1 LFSNYRVGITCANPT
16 ILQVLVVL
24 LKDPECKITEENSEY
39 FWTFSLFEGL
49 PTGVE
54 VTGRAN
60 EYLPAL
66 NGLVKL
72 RLPDAPKITR
82 TNKILY
88 DNGAGGIGMYWE
100 GAIGL
105 PIRYSIG
112 ISEEEQE
119 QRQQRWVALV
129 RSWAKQEGNASAT
142 LTNALTH
149 YGEKISWNSLFNTYV
164 VIRED
169 YNKSKGITNR
179 RNFELLPDEWTT
191 INDRNRE
198 KDFTE
203 SANNAYISGVS
214 FARHSLE
221 TSEKVEKVE
230 GTPYVEIAKG
240 SNKKERILPMTLWE
254 AKDFII
260 RILSN
265 WIASKQTSQVS
276 EHE

>member
-24 LKDPECKITEENSEY
+24 LQDPECKITEENSEY
-39 FWTFSLFEGL
+39 FWSFSLFEGL

-54 VTGRAN
+54 VAGRAN

-82 TNKILY
+82 TSKILY
-88 DNGAGGIGMYWE
+88 DNGAGGTGMYWE
-100 GAIGL
+100 GTISL
-105 PIRYSIG
+105 PLSYSIS

-129 RSWAKQEGNASAT
+129 RSWAKQEGNASAA

-149 YGEKISWNSLFNTYV
+149 YGEEVSWNSLFNTYE

-169 YNKSKGITNR
+169 YNKSKCITNKR
-179 RNFELLPDEWTT
+179 SYELLPVNGGIKLLVFW
-191 INDRNRE
+191 
-198 KDFTE
+198 
-203 SANNAYISGVS
+203 
-214 FARHSLE
+214 H
-221 TSEKVEKVE
+221 
-230 GTPYVEIAKG
+230 
-240 SNKKERILPMTLWE
+240 LPC
-254 AKDFII
+254 
-260 RILSN
+260 
-265 WIASKQTSQVS
+265 
-276 EHE
+276 